1 MCPAA
6 AATAAQYIIAAL
18 ALFAV
23 GYGVFS
29 KFNMGLARNSR
40 GQQQRRYLIAA
51 VQAVLPAALMGI
63 PCTSAPAVAAAAT
76 SILWMC
82 TFNVLY
88 HLTHR
93 ATSPDYDNHMD
104 IAFGIYLFGWL
115 TAGQALAAMVCPAA
129 AAAIV
134 GAVETVLV
142 ITAAAQIA
150 YYATY
155 RCCIDEAGIGPLM
168 NTYLSEAVEY
178 VKSFKPWKTALAVA
192 LAAATAVLFTAAN
205 AQSIA
210 TTAPQWWA
218 TALTAALFVHFS
230 VYIWKPRHGLFVRTG
245 LAALCIDVRQYTRSL
260 ENYRTGMAARLAQLS
275 VERNAT
281 GAHKP
286 HTVIM
291 VIGES
296 SCRDYMSAFA
306 RQPFDTTPW
315 ERTARGDGQHFVF
328 FDNAY
333 SCAMQTVPSLERV
346 LTERNQYNDKDF
358 ASSCS
363 IIDIARK
370 AGYATHWYSNQSYI
384 GVNDTSVTLVA
395 QTADTAKWVKKTP
408 GGVQYDTALLDF
420 LDEIDPTRDNFV
432 VLHLK
437 GSHFNYEN
445 RYPHGY
451 AEAHSLPHQGDV
463 ECYRTSLHFTDTVL
477 HRAFDYARQKLN
489 LALMVYFSDHGGI
502 PDMRRS
508 PRFLGFKMVRIPL
521 WVYMSDRYQTDH
533 PDAAAALKGNA
544 RRYFTNDLV
553 YELMC
558 GLLDITSDRYD
569 PTASI
574 ASATYRFRRSEML
587 TYDGRIRIAD
597 DDLDTAASD
606 NTAQAAQ
613 KGTEDA

>member
-1 MCPAA
+1 M
-6 AATAAQYIIAAL
+6 AAQYIMAAL

-23 GYGVFS
+23 GYGVFR

-51 VQAVLPAALMGI
+51 VQAVLPAALMGM
-63 PCTSAPAVAAAAT
+63 PCTAAPAIAAAAT
-76 SILWMC
+76 SLLWMC

-104 IAFGIYLFGWL
+104 IAFGIYLYGWI
-115 TAGQALAAMVCPAA
+115 TAAQGLAAMLSPAVA
-129 AAAIV
+129 AVAV

-142 ITAAAQIA
+142 VTAAAQIA
-150 YYATY
+150 YYTTY
-155 RCCIDEAGIGPLM
+155 RCCIDDAGMAPLM
-168 NTYLSEAVEY
+168 NTYLSEALEY
-178 VKSFKPWKTALAVA
+178 VKSFKAWKTALAVVF
-192 LAAATAVLFTAAN
+192 AAATAALLVAAN
-205 AQSIA
+205 SQMASA
-210 TTAPQWWA
+210 TAPAWWA
-218 TALTAALFVHFS
+218 TALTAALFVYFS

-245 LAALCIDVRQYTRSL
+245 VAALYLDVRQYTRSL
-260 ENYRTGMAARLAQLS
+260 ERYRTGMASRLADLS
-275 VERNAT
+275 VQRNAT
-281 GAHKP
+281 GHRRP
-286 HTVIM
+286 HTIIM

-306 RQPFDTTPW
+306 PQPFDTTPW
-315 ERTARGDGQHFVF
+315 EREARGNAQNFVF

-346 LTERNQYNDKDF
+346 LTERNQYNGKDF

-445 RYPHGY
+445 RYPLDY
-451 AEAHSLPHQGDV
+451 AANHSLPHNGDV

-489 LALMVYFSDHGGI
+489 LAAMIYFSDHGGI

-521 WVYMSDRYQTDH
+521 WVYMSDEYLEAH
-533 PDAAAALKGNA
+533 PTPAAALKGNA

-553 YELMC
+553 YELVC
-558 GLLDITSDRYD
+558 GLIDITSNRYD
-569 PTASI
+569 PTASL

-597 DDLDTAASD
+597 DDLDPDGSD
-606 NTAQAAQ
+606 PAD
-613 KGTEDA
+613 E

>member
-1 MCPAA
+1 MPTMTCTAA
-6 AATAAQYIIAAL
+6 AATAAQYIAAAL

-23 GYGVFS
+23 GYGVFR
-29 KFNMGLARNSR
+29 KYNMGLARNSR
-40 GQQQRRYLIAA
+40 GQQLRRYLIAA
-51 VQAVLPAALMGI
+51 VQAVLPMALMGM
-63 PCTSAPAVAAAAT
+63 PCTSAPAVAAAVT
-76 SILWMC
+76 SLLWMC

-115 TAGQALAAMVCPAA
+115 TAAQALAAAVCPAMA
-129 AAAIV
+129 AVAV
-134 GAVETVLV
+134 GAAETVLV
-142 ITAAAQIA
+142 TIAAAQIA

-155 RCCIDEAGIGPLM
+155 RCCIDDAGMAPLI

-178 VKSFKPWKTALAVA
+178 VKSFKAWKTALAA
-192 LAAATAVLFTAAN
+192 AAAAATAALLIAAN
-205 AQSIA
+205 AHPA
-210 TTAPQWWA
+210 TATAPQWWA
-218 TALTAALFVHFS
+218 TALTAALFLYFNM
-230 VYIWKPRHGLFVRTG
+230 YIWKPRHGLFVRTG
-245 LAALCIDVRQYTRSL
+245 VAALYLDVRQYTRSL
-260 ENYRTGMAARLAQLS
+260 ERYRTGMAARLAQLG

-281 GAHKP
+281 GQHRP

-306 RQPFDTTPW
+306 GQPFDTTPW
-315 ERTARGDGQHFVF
+315 ERESRGDTEHFVF

-346 LTERNQYNDKDF
+346 LTERNQYNGKDF

-445 RYPHGY
+445 RFPREY
-451 AEAHSLPHQGDV
+451 ADKHSLPHNGDV
-463 ECYRTSLHFTDTVL
+463 ECYRTSLHFTDNVL
-477 HRAFDYARQKLN
+477 HRAFDYARQRLN
-489 LALMVYFSDHGGI
+489 LAAMVYFSDHGGI

-521 WVYMSDRYQTDH
+521 WIYMSGEYQEAH
-533 PDAAAALKGNA
+533 PAPAAALKANA
-544 RRYFTNDLV
+544 RRYFTNDLT
-553 YELMC
+553 YELIC
-558 GLLDITSDRYD
+558 GLLDITSNRYD

-574 ASATYRFRRSEML
+574 ASASYRFRRSEML

-597 DDLDTAASD
+597 DDLDPHGGDGGEEKA
-606 NTAQAAQ
+606 
-613 KGTEDA
+613 